1 MRRAV
6 LLMILAACGPGGR
19 NSPGSSGD
27 DDGTDAGN
35 SMGSGGGGSNGGS
48 NAGTVYVYAHT
59 QSTLFR
65 VDPDSLAIT
74 EIADFGWPSGQSD
87 QMTDIAIDK
96 NGQMIGVSYDKVYKV
111 DTSTAQTTLLSASLQ
126 GMFNGLSY
134 VPASFVNGS
143 GDDVLVGT
151 RNTDGAVFQID
162 PTSGN
167 VTQIGNMGS
176 GFTSSG
182 DLVAVDG
189 FGIVQTIPGNGGDTI
204 ATLANGTFAATTIG
218 NTGYD
223 MIWGLAF
230 WKNKLFGF
238 TDGGAFVTIDPTTG
252 AATLVSINLQEWWGA
267 AVTTTAPVIQ

>member
-6 LLMILAACGPGGR
+6 LVISILAACGPGGR
-19 NSPGSSGD
+19 NSPGGGGD
-27 DDGTDAGN
+27 DDGTDGGT
-35 SMGSGGGGSNGGS
+35 SMGSGSGSGS
-48 NAGTVYVYAHT
+48 GSDAGTVYVYAHT
-59 QSTLFR
+59 ATTLFR

-74 EIADFGWPSGQSD
+74 EIGDFGWPSGQSD

-96 NGQMIGVSYDKVYKV
+96 NGQMIGVSYDKVYRV
-111 DTSTAQTTLLSASLQ
+111 DTGTAQTTLLSASLQ

-134 VPASFVNGS
+134 VPATFVNQT

-151 RNTDGAVFQID
+151 RNTDGSVFQID
-162 PTSGN
+162 PMTGT
-167 VTQIGNMGS
+167 VTQIGSMGS

-182 DLVAVDG
+182 DLVAVAG
-189 FGIVQTIPGNGGDTI
+189 FGVVQTVPGNGGDTI
-204 ATLANGTFAATTIG
+204 ATLANGTFAATAIG